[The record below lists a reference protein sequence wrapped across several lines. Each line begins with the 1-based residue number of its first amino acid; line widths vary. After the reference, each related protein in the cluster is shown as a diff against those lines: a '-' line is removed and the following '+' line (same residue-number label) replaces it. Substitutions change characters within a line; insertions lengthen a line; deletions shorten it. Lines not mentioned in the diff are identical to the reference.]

1 MSHTVY
7 ASNNTPLNTRARLLA
22 LAVAWACASIAHA
35 ASAPAASDAGAATAA
50 AAAEAANAPAADAD
64 AIQTVN
70 VQGSTAHTA
79 SVGPLGKIAVL
90 DTPLSVNV
98 VSQDVIASQQLVSVT
113 DAFRFLPSVQGDG
126 VRPQTRGIQGSVAQN
141 TRLDGL
147 NMVATTDYP
156 IEQFEQ
162 VEVLNGL
169 SGGIYGPANPAGTFN
184 YVQKRP
190 TDQPLAEFT
199 LGYITSSRITRE
211 ADISNHVAGVDALR
225 YRATL
230 LDDTG
235 TGYTD
240 DSSIHR
246 QLASIALD
254 YQIAPGTVLESN
266 FSHYHFVSKGLP
278 PLFTLGTGAR
288 FPDLDATNPNYGNPN
303 AGNDN
308 TTETAT
314 VRLRHALNAN
324 WFLTAGWL
332 YQIADRQSSQL
343 TDTLSTTGAYSVATA
358 TATASRFI
366 ANSNLIYLNGTEH
379 WGAVEHDLS
388 FGTNGVILSNYNP
401 VAGSTTMIGGS
412 NLAIPQEVALSHL
425 PDFLNRYH
433 SAEADQQS
441 LMASDNLIFSPRW
454 SALVSGSEAWLYSH
468 NYSVKGVQTSES
480 QNRGFSGS
488 GSLVFKPASNQSV
501 YLTYA
506 DSLQQG
512 DVAPATAANAGT
524 ILDPYRSKEWEAG
537 YKLALGGVNASAA
550 VYRITRP
557 YAYALGTDNI
567 FRIAGQQRNRGVEL
581 MLDGHATRDLSLFGG
596 VSWLDPRLF
605 DTGNASTEGKL
616 IVGLPRVTFNML
628 ASYSVPQV
636 PGLSADLNAHYVTSR
651 ETDDANLTD
660 VRGYST
666 FDLSAAY
673 QTKIMGRHT
682 VFRLSIDNLT
692 NESYWT
698 SILPGGN
705 TGYTGVGAANAQ
717 MGAPRQV
724 IASVRFDL

>member
-1 MSHTVY
+1 MSPTSRTIY
-7 ASNNTPLNTRARLLA
+7 ACQNTRLNTRARLI
-22 LAVAWACASIAHA
+22 AVAVAYACAGLAQA
-35 ASAPAASDAGAATAA
+35 ADATDATAA
-50 AAAEAANAPAADAD
+50 ATDG
-64 AIQTVN
+64 IQTVN
-70 VQGSTAHTA
+70 VQGSTAHTV
-79 SVGPLGKIAVL
+79 SVGPLGNLAVL

-162 VEVLNGL
+162 IEVLNGL

-184 YVQKRP
+184 YIQKRP
-190 TDQPLAEFT
+190 TAQPLAEFT
-199 LGYITSSRITRE
+199 LGYITSSRIVRE

-246 QLASIALD
+246 QLASLALD

-343 TDTLSTTGAYSVATA
+343 TDTLSSTGAYSVATV

-366 ANSNLIYLNGTEH
+366 ANSNLLSVNGTEH
-379 WGAVEHDLS
+379 WGAIEHELS
-388 FGTNGVILSNYNP
+388 FGTNGVILNNYNP
-401 VAGSTTMIGGS
+401 VAGATKTIGTS
-412 NLAIPQEVALSHL
+412 NLADPQEAALNGGL

-433 SAEADQQS
+433 SAEAYQQS

-468 NYSVKGVQTSES
+468 NYSVKAVQTSES

-488 GSLVFKPASNQSV
+488 GSVVFKPASNQSV
-501 YLTYA
+501 YVTYA

-537 YKLALGGVNASAA
+537 YKVAIGDINASAA

-557 YAYALGTDNI
+557 YAYALASDNI
-567 FRIAGQQRNRGVEL
+567 FRIAGQQRNRGLEL
-581 MLDGHATRDLSLFGG
+581 MLDGHVTRDLSLFGG
-596 VSWLDPRLF
+596 VSWLDPRLY

-628 ASYSVPQV
+628 ASYNVPQV

-673 QTKIMGRHT
+673 QTKIMGRKT
-682 VFRLSIDNLT
+682 VLRFSIDNLT

-724 IASVRFDL
+724 LVSVRVDL